1 MQFCVKNCLKDKK
14 CCVNYACKFGITRNH
29 STTSDVKQCVY
40 NMKDCVVSISEYGW
54 YKSELDR
61 TPGDTSYVCSA
72 QPPAE
77 VLIKTNP

>member
-40 NMKDCVVSISEYGW
+40 NMKECVVSIS
-54 YKSELDR
+54 DI
-61 TPGDTSYVCSA
+61 
-72 QPPAE
+72 
-77 VLIKTNP
+77 VLPDKCTTDLLEN